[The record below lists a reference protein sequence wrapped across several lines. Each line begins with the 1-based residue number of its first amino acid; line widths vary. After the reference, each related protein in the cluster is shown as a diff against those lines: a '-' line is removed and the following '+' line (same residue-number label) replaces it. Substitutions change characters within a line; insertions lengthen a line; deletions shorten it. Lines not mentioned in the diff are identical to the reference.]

1 MSNASPED
9 ANNPE
14 TTGSGTR
21 LQLQGASPYAT
32 GGGGVTFERKVAVQ
46 YLTHLLTGNGG
57 TEFGDGRRVVSVAFQ
72 QAPDHSVDD
81 LVVRAV
87 CPNGLQQPLLLA
99 LAIRRSPKIVQSD
112 EPSRKLILQFVRAVT
127 DGLSDGQEYRLG
139 LVVSGPQQRAQNLAR
154 LADLAVAQMDARGFF
169 DLIQTPGK
177 FESRLRTRLDQLG
190 KLVER
195 SLQDLGVPEPST
207 DLIQQRTWQLLSML
221 KVLMPRVEPPDETDW
236 ADVTNSLIAVVRDSD
251 LAAASSLRDR
261 LIFLASEYSPRAARV
276 DLAMLRRDSHALLD
290 TTLRLHKD
298 AWLTLNLVDQLA
310 RESVRTE
317 ITEADDGRS
326 LRLDRMDAVAA
337 LIEMVSRAEAVVVSG
352 ESGVGKSALAVSG
365 ITTLAHAEQDQLQ
378 AVCVNLRDIPDLAI
392 SLEETLGQPLSTTLS
407 ELSAPQRVLVIDGAD
422 AVAEGKQ
429 NAFHY
434 LIGAARNSGVK
445 VVAVT
450 SIESKQI
457 VLNALNDLFDTS
469 HVENCVVPPLS
480 NSEINE
486 VIETFS
492 ALRRLG
498 ANPRSRELLRRLVVV
513 QLLVRGRI
521 SGTPLTDA
529 DAMNEVWSGLVRRY
543 GALDRGSPDA
553 RETALLR
560 LAELELGKGERL
572 EVISVIDPAALNGLR
587 RDGLL
592 RDSVE
597 EPFRNG
603 PDFGHDEVR
612 RYAVA
617 RLLLASGDP
626 AQRLLLAGAPRWSLG
641 AARLACQAW
650 LAQPDT
656 PTMPLKGRL
665 SAQQTSFDKLAGAG
679 HGNRWSDVPGEALL
693 TLATPDALLRDA
705 WPELLTDDAVG
716 LRRLARLVDQRL
728 RDATGVV
735 DVNAVEP
742 IVVLLLESPAPWRT
756 HGYVQDLLRAWLRAH
771 AIAGTPVGHPLRVLL
786 RQLLVEACQAS
797 DRRFVEER
805 EAASG
810 ARVAPKSEDIHQN
823 RDFTKR
829 LENESVLFSSIGYG
843 SQQRRRQRPKLPRE
857 ITNKIVL
864 EFLALL
870 GPDVGDDG
878 EAILRRVASDA
889 PWQLGPAVDEFLTG
903 HALASAR
910 QGLLAELT
918 EAYYLDDEVEFDGVD
933 VFANGVRNHLPK
945 GLGVPL
951 AAWNRGPFTSLFRT
965 DFANAVVMLNRVINH
980 AARVRCHKLTDLAHA
995 RPIPFDDVGQYE
1007 IELTLAGE
1015 RKLYVGDEH
1024 VWRWYRGTAVGPY
1037 PCFSALQA
1045 LERECDRLIGVGVA
1059 ISTLIS
1065 TLLNGCENLAIVGL
1079 VVSLIVRHLEDA
1091 DHLLDPYISEPVIW
1105 LHEFSRVVSEA
1116 SPFAPDSKELAQP
1129 ERRKWSLREAAIC
1142 MVVRADAGRVAELR
1156 AVGEILVANAR
1167 RLVDALPDPDSTKT
1181 GPRTEI
1187 TEELL
1192 VVQARAWASSLDRDR
1207 IQARE
1212 TSDGLIVE
1220 ATPPADV
1227 VEALK
1232 DSYQDLER
1240 TGEAIRLFVRYH
1252 TSPSGETPEAIG
1264 RDDLVADIDAARKL
1278 LESPWSLKHPDP
1290 CDTAALV
1297 AAAAL
1302 EAHLVQGTDLPD
1314 DALRIASEV
1323 ILQTCD
1329 ASPTRDEFEGTF
1341 YEEGADRSAAR
1352 VIPLFLLPIG
1362 AQLRALLDGKDGLT
1376 TLERAEHGA
1385 LNLARALSDE
1395 VRLHL
1400 ARGLDHVWNV
1410 PCTKHGR
1417 CHHELGWQIA
1427 TETLRYC
1434 ALGPWD
1440 PDVGQRSL
1448 LVLRDPL
1455 AESLG
1460 NAAADS
1466 IVVSR
1471 LDGAIRALAPAA
1483 MADICISPR
1492 AHNLLLALLAAQ
1504 RRSLLR
1510 EESGNPDD
1518 RGTHTLVSARALLT
1532 LARDGDETAIFEH
1545 IDAYTDNAGLLDG
1558 LLRALSAAAEESPDQ
1573 AETAKRI
1580 WPNIV
1585 HHVLDFHGSGH
1596 TPLQDPHYGDLALA
1610 ALIPNPVGELPY
1622 LYREVDASPIVW
1634 WNPLELR
1641 LEVEKWLSPAMG
1653 NATCVDQLISFI
1665 RSLGL
1670 DDQILVGLPWVAKVV
1685 LADPIQIARGAF
1697 TLAAWLIET
1706 RSASVDVGLLANW
1719 QEVVDALVVA
1729 GDSRLAPYSD

>member
-1 MSNASPED
+1 MSNPSPED

-32 GGGGVTFERKVAVQ
+32 GGGGVTFERKVAVKN
-46 YLTHLLTGNGG
+46 LAHLLTGNGA

-72 QAPDHSVDD
+72 QAPDHPVDD

-87 CPNGLQQPLLLA
+87 CPNGLQPPLLLA
-99 LAIRRSPKIVQSD
+99 LAVRRSPKIVQSD

-127 DGLSDGQEYRLG
+127 DGPSDGQEYRLG
-139 LVVSGPQQRAQNLAR
+139 LVVSGSQQHAKHLAR
-154 LADLAVAQMDARGFF
+154 LADLAVAQMDAPGFF
-169 DLIQTPGK
+169 DLIQTPDK
-177 FESRLRTRLDQLG
+177 FASGLRTRLDQLG

-195 SLQDLGVPEPST
+195 SLQDLGVLEPST

-221 KVLMPRVEPPDETDW
+221 KVLMPRLESPDETDW
-236 ADVTNSLIAVVRDSD
+236 ADVTNSLIAVARDSD

-261 LIFLASEYSPRAARV
+261 LIFLASEYSPKAARV
-276 DLAMLRRDSHALLD
+276 DLAMVRRDSHALLD
-290 TTLRLHKD
+290 TTLRLHKG
-298 AWLTLNLVDQLA
+298 AWRTLKLVDQLA

-326 LRLDRMDAVAA
+326 LRLDRKDAVAA
-337 LIEMVSRAEAVVVSG
+337 LIETVSGAEAVVVSG

-378 AVCVNLRDIPDLAI
+378 AVCVNLRDIPDLVI
-392 SLEETLGQPLSTTLS
+392 TLEETLGQPLSTILS

-434 LIGAARNSGVK
+434 LVGAARNSGVK

-450 SIESKQI
+450 SIESKQA
-457 VLNALNDLFDTS
+457 VLNALNDRFDTTD
-469 HVENCVVPPLS
+469 VEDCVVPPLS
-480 NSEINE
+480 DSEIDE
-486 VIETFS
+486 VVETFS
-492 ALRRLG
+492 ALRHLG

-529 DAMNEVWSGLVRRY
+529 DAMNEVWFGLVRRY
-543 GALDRGSPDA
+543 GASDRGSPDA

-572 EVISVIDPAALNGLR
+572 DVISGIDPAALNGLR

-626 AQRLLLAGAPRWSLG
+626 APRLLLAGAPRWSLG

-650 LAQPDT
+650 LSHPGT
-656 PTMPLKGRL
+656 PAMPLKGRL
-665 SAQQTSFDKLAGAG
+665 VAQQASFDKLAGAG
-679 HGNRWSDVPGEALL
+679 HGIRWSDVPGEALL

-705 WPELLTDDAVG
+705 WPELLADEAVG

-728 RDATGVV
+728 RDETGVV

-742 IVVLLLESPAPWRT
+742 IVALLLESPAPWRT
-756 HGYVQDLLRAWLRAH
+756 GGYVQDLLRAWLRAH

-786 RQLLVEACQAS
+786 RQLLIEACQTA
-797 DRRFVEER
+797 DRRFVEKR
-805 EAASG
+805 ESASG
-810 ARVAPKSEDIHQN
+810 ARVAPKSADIRQN
-823 RDFTKR
+823 REFMEG

-843 SQQRRRQRPKLPRE
+843 SRHRRRRPKFPSE

-889 PWQLGPAVDEFLTG
+889 PWHLGPAVDEFLTG

-910 QGLLAELT
+910 QGFLAELT
-918 EAYYLDDEVEFDGVD
+918 EAYYLDDEVELDGLD
-933 VFANGVRNHLPK
+933 VFADGVRKHLPN
-945 GLGVPL
+945 GLRVPL
-951 AAWNRGPFTSLFRT
+951 AAWNRGPFAALFRT
-965 DFANAVVMLNRVINH
+965 DFTNAVVVLNRVLNH
-980 AARVRCHKLTDLAHA
+980 AARVRSQKLTDLAHA
-995 RPIPFDDVGQYE
+995 PPLRTDDVGQYE

-1015 RKLYVGDEH
+1015 PKLYVGDEH

-1045 LERECDRLIGVGVA
+1045 LERECDRLIEIGA
-1059 ISTLIS
+1059 PIRTLIS
-1065 TLLNGCENLAIVGL
+1065 TLLNGCENLAMVGL
-1079 VVSLIVRHLEDA
+1079 VVGLIVRHLEDA

-1105 LHEFSRVVSEA
+1105 LHEFSRVVQEA
-1116 SPFAPDSKELAQP
+1116 SPFAPDSNALAQH

-1142 MVVRADAGRVAELR
+1142 MVVRADAERVAELR
-1156 AVGEILVANAR
+1156 AVGEILIANAR
-1167 RLVDALPDPDSTKT
+1167 RLVDALPDPNSTKT
-1181 GPRTEI
+1181 GPRTES
-1187 TEELL
+1187 TQELL

-1227 VEALK
+1227 VDALRE
-1232 DSYQDLER
+1232 SNEDLER
-1240 TGEAIRLFVRYH
+1240 TGEAIRLFVRYNNNPS
-1252 TSPSGETPEAIG
+1252 SPTREAIG
-1264 RDDLVADIDAARKL
+1264 RDDLVDDIGAARKL
-1278 LESPWSLKHPDP
+1278 LESPSSSGHRNPW
-1290 CDTAALV
+1290 DTAALV

-1302 EAHLVQGTDLPD
+1302 EAHLVQGIDLPD
-1314 DALRIASEV
+1314 DALRIAAEI
-1323 ILQTCD
+1323 ILQICD
-1329 ASPTRDEFEGTF
+1329 ASPRRDEFEGTL

-1352 VIPLFLLPIG
+1352 VIPLFLLPI
-1362 AQLRALLDGKDGLT
+1362 AAKLRALLDERDGLT
-1376 TLERAEHGA
+1376 TFERAEHGA
-1385 LNLARALSDE
+1385 INLARELSDE
-1395 VRLHL
+1395 VRLYL
-1400 ARGLDHVWNV
+1400 ARGLEHVWSV
-1410 PCTKHGR
+1410 PCTEHGR
-1417 CHHELGWQIA
+1417 CHHELGWRIA

-1448 LVLRDPL
+1448 LVLGEPL

-1460 NAAADS
+1460 NVAADS
-1466 IVVSR
+1466 IIVSR

-1483 MADICISPR
+1483 MADICISAR
-1492 AHNLLLALLAAQ
+1492 VHNLLSALFAAQ

-1510 EESGNPDD
+1510 EARGNPDD

-1532 LARDGDETAIFEH
+1532 LARNGDETAIFEH
-1545 IDAYTDNAGLLDG
+1545 IDAYKDNAGLLDG
-1558 LLRALSAAAEESPDQ
+1558 MLRALSAAAEESPDR
-1573 AETAKRI
+1573 AATARRI

-1585 HHVLDFHGSGH
+1585 HHVLELRDSNH
-1596 TPLQDPHYGDLALA
+1596 TLLRDPYYGDLALA
-1610 ALIPNPVGELPY
+1610 ALLPNLVGELPY

-1653 NATCVDQLISFI
+1653 NAMCVDQLISFI
-1665 RSLGL
+1665 RSLEL
-1670 DDQILVGLPWVAKVV
+1670 DDQILVGLPWLAKIV
-1685 LADPIQIARGAF
+1685 LADSDQIARGAF

-1706 RSASVDVGLLANW
+1706 RSVAVDVGLSTSW